1 MSALC
6 LSLTGL
12 PQPAYLRSVSYYYV
26 PGMVLYGTVDYL
38 ESETGAL
45 NVSSGAGIWNDRII
59 PIVAVNAVDGSNIE
73 LYIN

>member
-1 MSALC
+1 
-6 LSLTGL
+6 
-12 PQPAYLRSVSYYYV
+12 
-26 PGMVLYGTVDYL
+26 MVLYGTVDYL